1 MWVCLADTD
10 LQSVGGR
17 VSLRHGLEQ
26 KSLVV
31 ELGSSCGSKEMGM
44 VSGAATGMVRVVL
57 VAEANKMC
65 HELVEIIN
73 GWKELF

>member
-1 MWVCLADTD
+1 M
-10 LQSVGGR
+10 
-17 VSLRHGLEQ
+17 
-26 KSLVV
+26 
-31 ELGSSCGSKEMGM
+31 KEMGM